1 MDPLFLYFEGNLPS
15 DYKLKDQI
23 NNLSLTPSVYKSLE
37 NDILSLAFNTGGLVL
52 ANLDS
57 IYNFSDTP
65 KESMRYLPYKGKV
78 FADISTGPRGGSE
91 YWIWRN
97 FNNIVRTSRD
107 TVIESFRRDVDLSRI
122 QPIHHGIAPIITE
135 FNLERMEEWKK
146 FSIDAPGL
154 IGSTDP
160 PRSLEV
166 FLLRLQTII
175 NLSSNNAWFFIALP
189 DDKVIEEILQEL
201 QPYTQR
207 LGVVRIVSSRFPWL
221 VGLCKSKINLN
232 VLEYKR
238 KGPTIRF
245 KNPLK
250 GEIFYDLKQACL
262 IWKIPFSLPEMVQ

>member
-15 DYKLKDQI
+15 DYKVEQLI
-23 NNLSLTPSVYKSLE
+23 NNLSLTPSLTKTLE
-37 NDILSLAFNTGGLVL
+37 NDSLSSAFNTGGVVL

-65 KESMRYLPYKGKV
+65 KELMRYMPYKGKV

-97 FNNIVRTSRD
+97 MNNIVRTSRD
-107 TVIESFRRDVDLSRI
+107 TDIESFRRDVDLTRI
-122 QPIHHGIAPIITE
+122 QPIHHGIAPILEE
-135 FNLERMEEWKK
+135 FDEVRMEEWKK
-146 FSIDAPGL
+146 FAIDAPGL

-160 PRSLEV
+160 PRTLEV
-166 FLLRLQTII
+166 FLMRLQTII

-189 DDKVIEEILQEL
+189 DDKVIEEILQDL
-201 QPYTQR
+201 NPFMKQ
-207 LGVVRIVSSRFPWL
+207 LGVVRIISSRFPWL

-238 KGPTIRF
+238 KGITPRF
-245 KNPLK
+245 KTPLK
-250 GEIFYDLKQACL
+250 GDTFYNLKQASL
-262 IWKIPFSLPEMVQ
+262 IWKIPFSLPEAV